1 MAEGARIMYLAWNTQ
16 KNKMSDV
23 KGKEYEQEREGEIK
37 NNEIDSARTHL
48 NYDLIQSDK
57 NLYQRVKKRV
67 DELKQSGSRVQKNSV
82 VTYSNILTVPASEA
96 EEWGEEKTADYFK
109 ACTEYF
115 QERFGEENVVSAK
128 VHLDET
134 APHMHLHFLPV
145 SKETGKLQ
153 ARSVMNRQGLNDI
166 HNELPIFLQERG
178 FDVERGT
185 GEATKQRGG
194 NVNDVHK
201 FKEIEHEKSI
211 LDERRARLERNESD
225 FDKALSNVEEKY
237 NKAVEQ
243 AQFAREAMQK
253 AIALDNLLRKRE
265 KEIEEREKEIFERE
279 KDLDKRY
286 DNIHNKVLEFI
297 TNKNVVKQLFNYGYD
312 ARDKEL
318 SAKTIQQQHAQ
329 LEKTVVVESTKL
341 VDKELKKKNKVQQ
354 SQSTSETTKNENTTT
369 TNTTNSKYIE
379 KESDSDLMKRVK
391 RRFANREKQRIEEQ
405 KREVEK
411 QEKLRELRERL
422 GLHTPIIDK
431 GYRKKTATNTKSN
444 TKSNTKT
451 NNGPEL

>member
-1 MAEGARIMYLAWNTQ
+1 MAEGAKIMYLAWNTQ

-37 NNEIDSARTHL
+37 NNEIDSERTHL

-67 DELKQSGSRVQKNSV
+67 DELKESGSRVQKNSV
-82 VTYSNILTVPASEA
+82 VTYSNILTVPAHEA
-96 EEWGEEKTADYFK
+96 EQWGEEKTADYFK

-115 QERFGEENVVSAK
+115 QQKFGEENVVSAK

-145 SKETGKLQ
+145 SSETGKLQ
-153 ARSVMNRQGLNDI
+153 ARSVMNKKGLNDI
-166 HNELPIFLQERG
+166 HNELPTFLQERG
-178 FDVERGT
+178 FDVVRGT

-211 LDERRARLERNESD
+211 LDERRARLESDESH
-225 FDKALSNVEEKY
+225 FDEALIKLEDKHKNVLK
-237 NKAVEQ
+237 Q
-243 AQFAREAMQK
+243 AQFAREAMEK

-286 DNIHNKVLEFI
+286 DNVHNKVLEFI
-297 TNKNVVKQLFNYGYD
+297 TNKNVVKQLYHYGYD

-341 VDKELKKKNKVQQ
+341 VDKELKKKNKAQQ
-354 SQSTSETTKNENTTT
+354 SQSTSETTKNETTTT
-369 TNTTNSKYIE
+369 TNTTNNKYIE

-411 QEKLRELRERL
+411 QEKLQELRTRL
-422 GLHTPIIDK
+422 EFHTPVIDR
-431 GYRKKTATNTKSN
+431 GYTPKRNTVKNTK
-444 TKSNTKT
+444 
-451 NNGPEL
+451 NNDGPEL